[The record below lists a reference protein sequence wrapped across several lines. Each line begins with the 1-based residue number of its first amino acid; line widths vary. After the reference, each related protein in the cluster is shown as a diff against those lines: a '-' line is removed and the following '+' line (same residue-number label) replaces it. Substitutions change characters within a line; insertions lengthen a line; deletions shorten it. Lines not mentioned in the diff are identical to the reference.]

1 MAEMAFL
8 VMSEI
13 LGLSFNKFP
22 GDDYSLRESE
32 NLPQPIQM
40 KLPKKIYFPNILLKF
55 SNIHEIFNIL
65 RKKVTLIAYVFWK

>member
-40 KLPKKIYFPNILLKF
+40 KLPKKNIFSKYFAQVLKHTWNF
-55 SNIHEIFNIL
+55 
-65 RKKVTLIAYVFWK
+65 